1 MIFIGMLYK
10 HLFFNLV
17 WFYSHFNGTATLI
30 LCRHLNELVDL
41 NFHRH
46 EPSMS
51 TNCSYLLWLYMTQT
65 MLGWKQNYISW

>member
-1 MIFIGMLYK
+1 MLCQ
-10 HLFFNLV
+10 HPIFNLV
-17 WFYSHFNGTATLI
+17 WNYSHFNGTATLI

-51 TNCSYLLWLYMTQT
+51 TNCYD
-65 MLGWKQNYISW
+65 YIWRKLC